1 MQRNWTQLFLIV
13 AYSAFIGGSVRGDI
27 YFFLFFVRNACK
39 KKKFGP
45 IKDPQEKISDPQNTY
60 DKKFWTHKI
69 PTRKH
74 LRPITYQ
81 QKTKTMKCPQ
91 EKN

>member
-1 MQRNWTQLFLIV
+1 MQRNWKQLFLIV
-13 AYSAFIGGSVRGDI
+13 AYSDLLGIGQGWHLFILI
-27 YFFLFFVRNACK
+27 LCEK
-39 KKKFGP
+39 CLQEKKFGP
-45 IKDPQEKISDPQNTY
+45 IQDTQEKISDPQNTY

-81 QKTKTMKCPQ
+81 QKTKTMKYPQ